1 MPVYQNVLLPEILH
15 CVFKDLSISDL
26 TKLSLVCRK
35 WEALAFPHLHST
47 VYLGCASHLENFAHR
62 IVATSDSP
70 SIVSQVRVLVIDAG
84 PRQKYYN
91 YDERSMISE
100 QHMKTLRKLADNLPN
115 LEYFSWELKFLRGS
129 VSVMKTLRAN
139 CPSLR
144 SLRCLVPESEEGEGS
159 WFEEGPRCRMFRFT
173 GLLHFSWEIEA
184 TFDNES
190 SLLERLAQSLRAC
203 PDLKTLELSFNGFD
217 DESSWSTENFW
228 SKLRDV
234 TFRSL
239 RTFRAVGSSIIPDWP
254 LLLDSPDKSALRAF
268 FLRHPN
274 LRSIGFG
281 PMPPTGCERSLEVT
295 DVETLFPSLTEFEGP
310 VFLSRL
316 IVGSALADQIESLT
330 ITDDAQDVNT
340 GPIDLSPVAWMAKRM
355 PRLRRLAINIWNIH
369 SDGVSGLDELLQ
381 CAPSL
386 KELKIVVKFT
396 ELDEIVDLLPHVPCL
411 QGLSIYFPSVM
422 ELRTGESGWNECLP
436 LMAKVCPQLQYV
448 CEVAA
453 WEETGYWW
461 IVRGRGGE
469 ISVVPD
475 GIRRP

>member
-1 MPVYQNVLLPEILH
+1 MPVYQDALLPEIFH
-15 CVFKDLSISDL
+15 HVFGTLSISDL

-35 WEALAFPHLHST
+35 WQALAFPHLHSN

-62 IVATSDSP
+62 ILATSDSS
-70 SIVSQVRVLVIDAG
+70 SIVSQVRGLVIDAG

-91 YDERSMISE
+91 YDERFMISE
-100 QHMKTLRKLADNLPN
+100 QHMKTLRKLVENLPD
-115 LEYFSWELKFLRGS
+115 LEYFSWELKFLHGS

-139 CPSLR
+139 CPNIR
-144 SLRCLVPESEEGEGS
+144 SLRCLVPRSEEGEGS
-159 WFEEGPRCRMFRFT
+159 WFEEEFYLEMFRFT
-173 GLLHFSWEIEA
+173 GIFHFSWEIEA

-190 SLLERLAQSLRAC
+190 SLLDRLAHSLRAC
-203 PDLKTLELSFNGFD
+203 PDLKTLEFSCGGFD
-217 DESSWSTENFW
+217 DESRWSTEDFW

-239 RTFRAVGSSIIPDWP
+239 RTFRAVGSNIAPDWS
-254 LLLDSPDKSALRAF
+254 LFLDSPDKSALRAF

-281 PMPPTGCERSLEVT
+281 PISPTDCERFLQTT
-295 DVETLFPSLTEFEGP
+295 DVETLFPGLTEFEGP
-310 VFLSRL
+310 IFLCRL
-316 IVGSALADQIESLT
+316 LVGSTLADQIESLT
-330 ITDDAQDVNT
+330 ITDDVHDLNT
-340 GPIDLSPVAWMAKRM
+340 GAIDLSPVARMAKRM
-355 PRLRRLAINIWNIH
+355 PRLRRLVINIWSTH
-369 SDGVSGLDELLQ
+369 SDGLSGLDELLQ
-381 CAPSL
+381 CTPSL
-386 KELKIVVKFT
+386 KELKLVVKFT

-411 QGLSIYFPSVM
+411 RGLSIYFPSIM
-422 ELRTGESGWNECLP
+422 ELITGESGWNECLP
-436 LMAKVCPQLQYV
+436 VMAKACPQLQYV

-475 GIRRP
+475 GIRQP